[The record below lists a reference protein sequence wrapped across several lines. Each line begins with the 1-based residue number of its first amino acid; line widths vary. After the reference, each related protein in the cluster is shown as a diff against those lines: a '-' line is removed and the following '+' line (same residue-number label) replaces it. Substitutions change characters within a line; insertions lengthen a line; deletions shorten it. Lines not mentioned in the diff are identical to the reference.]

1 MVVTD
6 IKPAKKSAG
15 QHVYLDGEYAFTISD
30 LDFSAGVV
38 RVGQEM
44 TNEEAEQFGL
54 KQSVNRAYTR
64 ALRYIGVRPRSIRET
79 RDYLKRLDL
88 EGIDEAIERLEAVG
102 LLDDRA
108 FAEAWVRERMTLKPK
123 SAFALKGEL
132 MQKGV
137 SVQIIDEVL
146 EGSDEEEAIKL
157 VIKKKQRGSRFIDK
171 QKLTGYLLR
180 QGFDYDLVKKVLETE
195 LVGGDEPIS

>member
-6 IKPAKKSAG
+6 IKAAKKSAG

-30 LDFSAGVV
+30 LEFSAGVV
-38 RVGQEM
+38 KVGQEL
-44 TNEEAEQFGL
+44 TAEEAEQFSA
-54 KQSVNRAYTR
+54 KQNVNRAYTR

-79 RDYLKRLDL
+79 RDYLKRLEL
-88 EGIDEAIERLEAVG
+88 EGIDEAIERLEAAG

-108 FAEAWVRERMTLKPK
+108 FAAAWVRERMILKPK
-123 SAFALKGEL
+123 SSYALKGEL

-137 SVQIIDEVL
+137 SKEIIDDIL
-146 EGSDEEEAIKL
+146 EGSDEEEAIIRVL
-157 VIKKKQRGSRFIDK
+157 QKKQRGSQSIDK

-180 QGFDYDLVKKVLETE
+180 QGFDYERVKKVLETE